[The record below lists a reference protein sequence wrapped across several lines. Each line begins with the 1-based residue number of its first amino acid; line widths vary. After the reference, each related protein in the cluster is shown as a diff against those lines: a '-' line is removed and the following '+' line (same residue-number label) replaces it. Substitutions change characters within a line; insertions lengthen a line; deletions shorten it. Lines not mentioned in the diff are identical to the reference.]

1 MQIDTNMML
10 DALCLAA
17 YSDTDETRVLLTQVL
32 TIYQDLK
39 KKNPDVV
46 NTDLEVFFNIIDD
59 IVHADVD
66 LGRKAEVNR
75 IILQVKKSPIVEK
88 DKTLLD
94 SVIAILTEDPQN
106 IKQSRIKKLTRKLR
120 QWVVVAKSR
129 MQAQQL
135 LIRCNK
141 YNPID
146 DVSNDVLINDVAEYA
161 RNLLTIQDATAGN
174 SETIDSV
181 DMTDPIS
188 LRKAMHVYKNK
199 RTSSIF
205 KTGLKQLNKMLGKNG
220 GFMRGEFVAFAASS
234 HNFKSGMLMK
244 CARWCVTKSTI
255 KVPQGTTPCV
265 VFISLEN
272 EIPENTMDM
281 LKEAYVDIYREAVPD
296 DMPEEELIE
305 KITDYYSQKNIKFL
319 MYRFDENFGFSDF
332 VKLQTQLKNRGYT
345 VVASIID
352 YLTLMRLEGDEKEN
366 QAKRLQKLGN
376 HFANF
381 GKRNDQLIITGLQL
395 NSAADELNASGKT
408 NIVRMYKSYYLSDCK
423 GLLRELDIIIYMYI
437 EENQDGVP
445 FLTLSW
451 GKHRGETRPPKSE
464 QYAAYRFCSLG
475 ILEDE
480 GTDLDLNRPDIYSDD
495 LPSQEEAES
504 LFGDTSPIKQEK
516 EQQKSDAAQE
526 KQLEEEALEPVEE
539 YDFGQ

>member
-1 MQIDTNMML
+1 MQVDSDMML

-17 YSDTDETRVLLTQVL
+17 YSNTDETKVLLTQVL
-32 TIYQDLK
+32 NTYQETRK
-39 KKNPDVV
+39 KDPNAIDM
-46 NTDLEVFFNIIDD
+46 DLEVFFSVIDD
-59 IVHADVD
+59 IIHADVD
-66 LGRKAEVNR
+66 LSRKSEVNQ
-75 IILQVKKSPIVEK
+75 IILKIKKSPIAEK
-88 DKTLLD
+88 NPQLIE
-94 SVIAILTEDPQN
+94 SVTEILKEDPQN
-106 IKQSRIKKLTRKLR
+106 IRPSRIKRLTRKLQ
-120 QWVVVAKSR
+120 QWVVITRSQV
-129 MQAQQL
+129 QARQML
-135 LIRCNK
+135 LRCNR
-141 YNPID
+141 YNPTD

-161 RNLLTIQDATAGN
+161 RNLLTLQDAAAGT

-188 LRKAMHVYKNK
+188 LKKAMHVYKNK

-220 GFMRGEFVAFAASS
+220 GFMRGEFAAFAASS

-244 CARWCVTKSTI
+244 CARWCVTKSDI
-255 KVPQGTTPCV
+255 RVPQGTTPCV
-265 VFISLEN
+265 LFISLEN

-281 LKEAYVDIYREAVPD
+281 LKEAYIDIYRQAVPD
-296 DMPEEELIE
+296 TMPEEELID
-305 KITDYYSQKNIKFL
+305 KITEYYSQKNIKFL

-332 VKLQTQLKNRGYT
+332 VKLQTQLKNRGYV

-381 GKRNDQLIITGLQL
+381 AKRNDQLIITGLQL

-408 NIVRMYKSYYLSDCK
+408 NIVRMYKSYHLSDCK
-423 GLLRELDIIIYMYI
+423 GLLRELDILIYMYI

-451 GKHRGETRPPKSE
+451 GKHRSCVRPPKNE
-464 QYAAYRFCSLG
+464 QYAAYRFCALG

-480 GTDLDLNRPDIYSDD
+480 GTDLDLNRPDIFSDD
-495 LPSQEEAES
+495 LPSQEEAEA

-516 EQQKSDAAQE
+516 EQQKENDAQE
-526 KQLEEEALEPVEE
+526 KKLEEEALEPVEE
-539 YDFGQ
+539 YNFG

>member
-1 MQIDTNMML
+1 MQLDSDMML

-17 YSDTDETRVLLTQVL
+17 YSNTDETKVLLTQVL
-32 TIYQDLK
+32 NTYKETRK
-39 KKNPDVV
+39 KDPNAID
-46 NTDLEVFFNIIDD
+46 TDLEVFFSVIDD
-59 IVHADVD
+59 IIHADVD
-66 LGRKAEVNR
+66 LSRKAEVNQ
-75 IILQVKKSPIVEK
+75 IILKIKKSPISEK
-88 DKTLLD
+88 NPQLIE
-94 SVIAILTEDPQN
+94 SVIEILKEDPQN
-106 IKQSRIKKLTRKLR
+106 IKPSRIKRLTRKLQ
-120 QWVVVAKSR
+120 QWVVITRS
-129 MQAQQL
+129 QAQARQML
-135 LIRCNK
+135 LRCNR
-141 YNPID
+141 YNPTD

-161 RNLLTIQDATAGN
+161 RNLLTLQDAAAGN

-188 LRKAMHVYKNK
+188 LKRAMHVYKNK

-220 GFMRGEFVAFAASS
+220 GFMRGEFAAFAASS

-244 CARWCVTKSTI
+244 CARWCVTKSNI
-255 KVPQGTTPCV
+255 HVPQGTTPCV
-265 VFISLEN
+265 LFISLEN

-281 LKEAYVDIYREAVPD
+281 LKEAYIDIYRQAVPD
-296 DMPEEELIE
+296 DMPEEELIQ
-305 KITDYYSQKNIKFL
+305 KITEYYSQKNIKFL

-381 GKRNDQLIITGLQL
+381 AKRNDQLIITGLQL

-408 NIVRMYKSYYLSDCK
+408 NVVRMYKSYHLSDCK
-423 GLLRELDIIIYMYI
+423 GLLRELDVLIFMYI

-451 GKHRGETRPPKSE
+451 SKHRSCVRPPKNE
-464 QYAAYRFCSLG
+464 QYAAYRFCALG

-495 LPSQEEAES
+495 LPTQEEAEA
-504 LFGDTSPIKQEK
+504 LFGETSPIKQEK
-516 EQQKSDAAQE
+516 EQQKEDDAQE
-526 KQLEEEALEPVEE
+526 KKLEEESLEPVEE
-539 YDFGQ
+539 YNFG

>member
-1 MQIDTNMML
+1 MQINSDMML

-17 YSDTDETRVLLTQVL
+17 YSNTDETKVLLTQVL
-32 TIYQDLK
+32 NAYQETRKKDPNAIDL
-39 KKNPDVV
+39 
-46 NTDLEVFFNIIDD
+46 DLEVFFSVIDD
-59 IVHADVD
+59 IIHADVD
-66 LGRKAEVNR
+66 LSRKSEVNQ
-75 IILQVKKSPIVEK
+75 IILKIKKSPIAEK
-88 DKTLLD
+88 NPQLIE
-94 SVIAILTEDPQN
+94 SVIEILKEDPQN
-106 IKQSRIKKLTRKLR
+106 IKPSRIKRLTRKLQ
-120 QWVVVAKSR
+120 QWVVVTRSQVQIR
-129 MQAQQL
+129 QML
-135 LIRCNK
+135 LKCNR
-141 YNPID
+141 YNPTD

-161 RNLLTIQDATAGN
+161 RNLLTLQDAAAGT

-188 LRKAMHVYKNK
+188 LKKAMRVYKNK

-220 GFMRGEFVAFAASS
+220 GFMRGEFAAFAASS

-244 CARWCVTKSTI
+244 CARWCVTKSDI
-255 KVPQGTTPCV
+255 RVPQGTTPCV
-265 VFISLEN
+265 LFISLEN

-281 LKEAYVDIYREAVPD
+281 LKEAYIDIYRQPVPD
-296 DMPEEELIE
+296 TMPEEELID
-305 KITDYYSQKNIKFL
+305 KITEYYSQKNIKFL

-381 GKRNDQLIITGLQL
+381 AKRNDQLIITGLQL

-408 NIVRMYKSYYLSDCK
+408 NVVRMYKSYHLSDCK
-423 GLLRELDIIIYMYI
+423 GLLRELDVLIFMYI

-451 GKHRGETRPPKSE
+451 SKHRSCVRPPKNE
-464 QYAAYRFCSLG
+464 QYAAYRFCALG

-495 LPSQEEAES
+495 LPTQEEAEA
-504 LFGDTSPIKQEK
+504 LFGETSPIKQEK
-516 EQQKSDAAQE
+516 DQHKEDDAQE
-526 KQLEEEALEPVEE
+526 KKLEEESLEPVEE
-539 YDFGQ
+539 YNFG

>member
-1 MQIDTNMML
+1 MQIDSDMML

-17 YSDTDETRVLLTQVL
+17 YSNTDETKVLLTQVL
-32 TIYQDLK
+32 NAYQETRKKDPNAIDL
-39 KKNPDVV
+39 
-46 NTDLEVFFNIIDD
+46 DLEVFFSVIDD
-59 IVHADVD
+59 IIHADVD
-66 LGRKAEVNR
+66 LSRKSEVNQ
-75 IILQVKKSPIVEK
+75 IILKIKKSPIAEKNPQLIESVVE
-88 DKTLLD
+88 
-94 SVIAILTEDPQN
+94 ILKEDPQN
-106 IKQSRIKKLTRKLR
+106 IKPSRIKRLTRKLQ
-120 QWVVVAKSR
+120 QWVVVTRSQVQIR
-129 MQAQQL
+129 QML
-135 LIRCNK
+135 LKCNR
-141 YNPID
+141 YNPTD

-161 RNLLTIQDATAGN
+161 RNLLTLQDAAAGT

-188 LRKAMHVYKNK
+188 LKKAMHVYKNK

-220 GFMRGEFVAFAASS
+220 GFMRGEFAAFAASS

-244 CARWCVTKSTI
+244 CARWCVTKSDI
-255 KVPQGTTPCV
+255 RVPQGTTPCV
-265 VFISLEN
+265 LFISLEN

-281 LKEAYVDIYREAVPD
+281 LKEAYIDIYRQPVPD
-296 DMPEEELIE
+296 TMPEEELID
-305 KITDYYSQKNIKFL
+305 KITEYYSQKNIKFL

-381 GKRNDQLIITGLQL
+381 AKRNDQLIITGLQL

-408 NIVRMYKSYYLSDCK
+408 NVVRMYKSYHLSDCK
-423 GLLRELDIIIYMYI
+423 GLLRELDVLIFMYI

-445 FLTLSW
+445 FLTLAWS
-451 GKHRGETRPPKSE
+451 KHRSCVRPPKNE
-464 QYAAYRFCSLG
+464 QYAAYRFCALG

-495 LPSQEEAES
+495 LPTQEEAEA
-504 LFGDTSPIKQEK
+504 LFGETSPIKQEK
-516 EQQKSDAAQE
+516 DQQKEDDAQE
-526 KQLEEEALEPVEE
+526 KKLEEESLVPVEE
-539 YDFGQ
+539 YNFG

>member
-1 MQIDTNMML
+1 ML
-10 DALCLAA
+10 L
-17 YSDTDETRVLLTQVL
+17 
-32 TIYQDLK
+32 
-39 KKNPDVV
+39 
-46 NTDLEVFFNIIDD
+46 
-59 IVHADVD
+59 
-66 LGRKAEVNR
+66 
-75 IILQVKKSPIVEK
+75 
-88 DKTLLD
+88 
-94 SVIAILTEDPQN
+94 
-106 IKQSRIKKLTRKLR
+106 
-120 QWVVVAKSR
+120 
-129 MQAQQL
+129 
-135 LIRCNK
+135 RCNK
-141 YNPID
+141 YNPTD

-161 RNLLTIQDATAGN
+161 RNLLTLQDAAAGN

-188 LRKAMHVYKNK
+188 LKKAMHVYKNK

-220 GFMRGEFVAFAASS
+220 GFMRGEFAAFAASS

-244 CARWCVTKSTI
+244 CARWCVTKSNI

-265 VFISLEN
+265 LFISLEN

-281 LKEAYVDIYREAVPD
+281 LKEAYIDIYRQGVPE
-296 DMPEEELIE
+296 DMPEEEFIE
-305 KITDYYSQKNIKFL
+305 KITEYYSQKNIKFL

-381 GKRNDQLIITGLQL
+381 AKRNDQLIITGLQL

-408 NIVRMYKSYYLSDCK
+408 NIVRMYKSYHLSDCK
-423 GLLRELDIIIYMYI
+423 GLLRELDILIYMYI

-445 FLTLSW
+445 FLCLSW
-451 GKHRGETRPPKSE
+451 GKHRSCVRPPKNE
-464 QYAAYRFCSLG
+464 QYAAYRFCALG

-480 GTDLDLNRPDIYSDD
+480 GTDMDLNRPDIYSDD
-495 LPSQEEAES
+495 LPTQEEAEA
-504 LFGDTSPIKQEK
+504 LFGETSPIKQEK
-516 EQQKSDAAQE
+516 EQQKIDDAQD
-526 KQLEEEALEPVEE
+526 KKLEEESLEPVEE
-539 YDFGQ
+539 YNFG

>member
-1 MQIDTNMML
+1 MQIDSDMML

-17 YSDTDETRVLLTQVL
+17 YSNTDETKVLLTQVL
-32 TIYQDLK
+32 NTYKETRK
-39 KKNPDVV
+39 KDPNAIDM
-46 NTDLEVFFNIIDD
+46 DLEVFFSVIDD
-59 IVHADVD
+59 IIHADVD
-66 LGRKAEVNR
+66 LSRKSEVNQ
-75 IILQVKKSPIVEK
+75 IILKVKKSPIAEKNPQLVE
-88 DKTLLD
+88 
-94 SVIAILTEDPQN
+94 SVTEILKEDPQN
-106 IKQSRIKKLTRKLR
+106 IRPSRIKRLTRKLQ
-120 QWVVVAKSR
+120 QWVVITRSQV
-129 MQAQQL
+129 QARQML
-135 LIRCNK
+135 LRCNK
-141 YNPID
+141 YNPTD

-161 RNLLTIQDATAGN
+161 RNLLTLQDAAAGN

-188 LRKAMHVYKNK
+188 LKRAMHVYKNK

-220 GFMRGEFVAFAASS
+220 GFMRGEFAAFAASS

-244 CARWCVTKSTI
+244 CARWCVTKSDI
-255 KVPQGTTPCV
+255 RVPQGTTPCV
-265 VFISLEN
+265 LFISLEN

-281 LKEAYVDIYREAVPD
+281 LKEASIDIYRQGVPD
-296 DMPEEELIE
+296 TMPEEELIE

-381 GKRNDQLIITGLQL
+381 AKRNDQLIITGLQL

-423 GLLRELDIIIYMYI
+423 GLLRELDIIFYMYI

-445 FLTLSW
+445 FLTISW
-451 GKHRGETRPPKSE
+451 GKHRGETRPPKAE

-495 LPSQEEAES
+495 LPTQEEAEA
-504 LFGDTSPIKQEK
+504 LFGNTSPIKQEK
-516 EQQKSDAAQE
+516 EQQKEDDAQD
-526 KQLEEEALEPVEE
+526 KKLEEESLEPVEE
-539 YDFGQ
+539 YNFG